1 MAGRK
6 RLFSS
11 KKKLEEKINEYF
23 KKCEGEVLKDK
34 DGDPICDK
42 YGNPVIFGQKPPTVT
57 GLALAL
63 GFKSRQSLLDY
74 QDTEEFSDTITR
86 AKMIIEEYNE
96 MRLYDREG
104 VNGAK
109 FNLINNFKGWA
120 EKSEMEYREKPV
132 QIFDDI
138 PEEGE

>member
-34 DGDPICDK
+34 DGDPIYDK
-42 YGNPVIFGQKPPTVT
+42 YGNPVIIGQKPPTVT

-63 GFKSRQSLLDY
+63 GFKSRQSLLNY
-74 QDTEEFSDTITR
+74 QDTEEFFDTITR
-86 AKMIIEEYNE
+86 AKMVIEEYNE

-109 FNLINNFKGWA
+109 FNLINNFKGWSD
-120 EKSEMEYREKPV
+120 KSELEYSEKPV
-132 QIFDDI
+132 VIYDDI
-138 PEEGE
+138 PDEG

>member
-34 DGDPICDK
+34 DGDPIYDK
-42 YGNPVIFGQKPPTVT
+42 YGNPVIIGQKPPTVT

-63 GFKSRQSLLDY
+63 GFKSRQSLLNY
-74 QDTEEFSDTITR
+74 QDTEEFFDTITR
-86 AKMIIEEYNE
+86 AKMVIEEYNE
-96 MRLYDREG
+96 RRLYDREG

-109 FNLINNFKGWA
+109 FNLINNFKGWSD
-120 EKSEMEYREKPV
+120 KSELEYSEKPV
-132 QIFDDI
+132 IICDDI
-138 PEEGE
+138 PEEG